1 MAITKRKT
9 GSKKKNEQVESYFF
23 DVEKCKHCPFKD
35 GCYKE
40 GSKTKTFNVKIKDE
54 THIEH
59 MDYINSRIGALKKY
73 ITDIKIREYL
83 EDYL

>member
-1 MAITKRKT
+1 MNNVTSIKV
-9 GSKKKNEQVESYFF
+9 SIYEINENINGLDY
-23 DVEKCKHCPFKD
+23 
-35 GCYKE
+35 
-40 GSKTKTFNVKIKDE
+40 
-54 THIEH
+54 IEH